1 MYLVKYQGPPG
12 AMSVA
17 LEEQRLREEERWNEE
32 QALAAEV
39 RALQVRDPVRKGAEK
54 MRQNDVYLEVQDT

>member
-1 MYLVKYQGPPG
+1 
-12 AMSVA
+12 MSVA

>member
-1 MYLVKYQGPPG
+1 
-12 AMSVA
+12 MSVA

-54 MRQNDVYLEVQDT
+54 WGKMMCT

>member
-1 MYLVKYQGPPG
+1 MICTSWTIKVPPG
-12 AMSVA
+12 AMSLP

-54 MRQNDVYLEVQDT
+54 WGKMMCT